1 MLYNLLLPISLAYSG
16 KFMYSYLNDESIK
29 SKFKELNLENYKI
42 KELNNRI
49 YGHELIV
56 EVINNGSLE
65 EIKTYIGIFN
75 KKFKCVTYIYDIEYT
90 NNIKIDLVT
99 SYKDLKYNRIIL
111 NQYKLLIGY
120 NYKLEP
126 VIVDMKVTPH
136 IGVVGLSN
144 SGKTKCVELMLRN
157 LKGVNI
163 DIINSLKD
171 DFSGI
176 RANKI
181 NGVDNIIDYFYYLI
195 HDEKVYKIP
204 RYVVIDEYNLLSHIK
219 GVDDIISDLLRQS
232 RHRNIFIIL
241 IAQQLQLEY
250 CKFKELFNA
259 RLCFKQINNMSYYS
273 FLGQTI
279 DNIILKQREFIL
291 LHQNLEYGKT
301 YLN

>member
-1 MLYNLLLPISLAYSG
+1 MLYNLLLPISLAYVG

-29 SKFKELNLENYKI
+29 SKFNELSLENYKI
-42 KELNNRI
+42 KEVNNKS
-49 YGHELIV
+49 YGHEVII
-56 EVINNGSLE
+56 EVLNNGSYE
-65 EIKTYIGIFN
+65 EIKTYKGIFN
-75 KKFKCVTYIYDIEYT
+75 KKFKCNSYIYDVEFS

-99 SYKDLKYNRIIL
+99 NYKDLKYNKLSL
-111 NQYKLLIGY
+111 NQYNLLIGY

-126 VIVDMKVTPH
+126 ITVDMKITPH
-136 IGVVGLSN
+136 LGVVGLSN
-144 SGKTKCVELMLRN
+144 SGKTKCVELILKN

-219 GVDDIISDLLRQS
+219 GIDDIISDLLRES

-301 YLN
+301 YLD

>member
-1 MLYNLLLPISLAYSG
+1 MIYNLLLPISI
-16 KFMYSYLNDESIK
+16 SYLFKFLLQYLNSDDIK
-29 SKFKELNLENYKI
+29 IKFKELNLENYKI
-42 KELNNRI
+42 IELNNRI
-49 YGHELIV
+49 YGHELII

-99 SYKDLKYNRIIL
+99 TYKDLNYNRILL

-126 VIVDMKVTPH
+126 ITVDMKVTPH
-136 IGVVGLSN
+136 LGVVGLSN
-144 SGKTKCVELMLRN
+144 SGKTKCEELMLRN

-163 DIINSLKD
+163 DIINSLKG
-171 DFSGI
+171 DFNGI

-181 NGVDNIIDYFYYLI
+181 NGSDNIIDYFYYLI
-195 HDEKVYKIP
+195 HDEKVYKNP

-219 GVDDIISDLLRQS
+219 GIEDIISDLLRQA

-241 IAQQLQLEY
+241 IAQQLQMEY
-250 CKFKELFNA
+250 CKFKELFNV
-259 RLCFKQINNMSYYS
+259 RLCFKQINNMAYYS

-279 DNIILKQREFIL
+279 EDIKLKQREFIL
-291 LHQNLEYGKT
+291 LHQNLERGKT
-301 YLN
+301 YLI